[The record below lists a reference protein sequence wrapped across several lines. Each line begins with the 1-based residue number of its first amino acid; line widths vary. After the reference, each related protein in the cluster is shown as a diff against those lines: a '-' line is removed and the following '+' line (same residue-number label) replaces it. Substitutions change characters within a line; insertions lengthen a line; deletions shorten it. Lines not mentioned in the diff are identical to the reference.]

1 MKNRTFQRLFP
12 LLRTGSILL
21 AVVLF
26 CAALVGVNA
35 QLTVG
40 TNEERNLATYLGLAL
55 TLVVV
60 YLLERVPQML
70 MGRHLGWKLVR
81 YEAFGRVYQ
90 ADGTG
95 AFVRVPA
102 PARKR
107 LRYEPYLLPPEDAS
121 RHDVTLYMLCPLLY
135 GTALAVLFGVLTLL
149 TLGQP
154 VSLVLCELA
163 MGGVVLVL
171 ACLLPMDEGYLASL
185 PTMVRWMRDPQQLAD
200 WIGQSRNWARNM
212 GLLEEITMEGIPNP
226 QQIQTGQDAVA
237 LMWRV
242 QMLLFIE
249 QDIPAAYALEKRV
262 LDSDVLVNPASWKG
276 MLHNGV
282 TAELLAG
289 EPGEFTE
296 IYQSKAG
303 KGARQEVFSSV
314 DGALAGYA
322 VTMLVTR
329 EEREVE
335 VLRNY
340 LNPVRKEIEGLDSL
354 MTAIEEKAARIES

>member
-55 TLVVV
+55 TVVV
-60 YLLERVPQML
+60 AYLLQDVPKML
-70 MGRHLGWKLVR
+70 VGRHLGWKLVR

-95 AFVRVPA
+95 AFVRVPE

-107 LRYEPYLLPPEDAS
+107 LRYQPYLLPPEDAS

-135 GTALAVLFGVLTLL
+135 GGMLAVLFGALTLL

-171 ACLLPMDEGYLASL
+171 ACLLPMDEGDLASL
-185 PTMVRWMRDPQQLAD
+185 PTMVHWMRDPQQLAE
-200 WIGQSRNWARNM
+200 WVTLMRNRIRELDKLEGV
-212 GLLEEITMEGIPNP
+212 GLEDIPNP
-226 QQIQTGQDAVA
+226 QQIRTGLDGVA
-237 LMWRV
+237 LVWRM
-242 QMLLFIE
+242 QNLLLEE
-249 QDIPAAYALEKRV
+249 QNSQAAYALAKRMLDNEVRVPPLTWNCV
-262 LDSDVLVNPASWKG
+262 LLC
-276 MLHNGV
+276 GV
-282 TAELLAG
+282 TAELLLG
-289 EPGEFTE
+289 EPSEFAAL
-296 IYQSKAG
+296 YQSKTG
-303 KGARQEVFSSV
+303 KGARQNVFSSV

-322 VTMLVTR
+322 VTMLVTHEAR
-329 EEREVE
+329 EAE
-335 VLRNY
+335 VLREL
-340 LNPVRKEIEGLDSL
+340 LNTVREKMLGVDGL
-354 MTAIEEKAARIES
+354 MKKIEEKAARTES